1 MIITRAE
8 IESAVAV
15 YRARLR
21 VIQRSSAT
29 QASEVEVVTAS
40 DSFSPSDEA
49 AMLTALREQVIA
61 QPYYRQRL
69 VNELKRRIEEGSY
82 WVPAEE
88 IVERMLRRLV
98 VENIAQA

>member
-15 YRARLR
+15 YRASLR
-21 VIQRSSAT
+21 RVQRTGAT
-29 QASEVEVVTAS
+29 QPADVEVVAS

-49 AMLTALREQVIA
+49 AMLTSLREQVIA
-61 QPYYRQRL
+61 QPYYRQKL

-98 VENIAQA
+98 VENIASA

>member
-21 VIQRSSAT
+21 VIQRSGTTSD
-29 QASEVEVVTAS
+29 VEVVTAS

-49 AMLTALREQVIA
+49 AMLTALREQVVA

-98 VENIAQA
+98 VENIAQT